1 MYKVI
6 LSFQRADKVSE
17 KGFETDSCICLSV
30 FPLPL
35 FPGLPKKMNLKPL
48 PQRTGT
54 IPDSWRG
61 DNRTGTE
68 QLLDAASILSV
79 CRSSALDILN

>member
-6 LSFQRADKVSE
+6 LSFQRVDKVSE

-35 FPGLPKKMNLKPL
+35 FPGLLKKTNLKPL
-48 PQRTGT
+48 PQRTGA
-54 IPDSWRG
+54 IPDSQGG
-61 DNRTGTE
+61 DNRTGTRLM
-68 QLLDAASILSV
+68 QLVSSLSIG
-79 CRSSALDILN
+79 AMH